1 MIYKVKINNTLYE
14 VDVIDSNSRPI
25 IATIGN
31 AVYEVWPQDD
41 KVLSKDDING
51 QVPIISRSVEG
62 QNKYSITKIPFSN
75 DILKV
80 FAPIPGIVLSIKVN
94 IGDNVEIG
102 DEICVLE
109 AMKMKNVLRAVRSGK
124 ICKINVIPGQQVQH
138 REVLVE
144 FEE

>member
-1 MIYKVKINNTLYE
+1 MIYKVKINNTVYE
-14 VDVIDSNSRPI
+14 VNVIDSNSRPI

-31 AVYEVWPQDD
+31 SVYEVWPQDD
-41 KVLSKDDING
+41 KIASKYDING
-51 QVPIISRSVEG
+51 QNPIISRPGED
-62 QNKYSITKIPFSN
+62 QNKNITTTLSFSSETK
-75 DILKV
+75 KV
-80 FAPIPGIVLSIKVN
+80 FSPIPGIVLSIKVN
-94 IGDNVEIG
+94 IGDDVEIG

-124 ICKINVIPGQQVQH
+124 INKIYVIPGQHVQH